1 MHAKLMKL
9 HTRLASLLG
18 EANRPSFFGAPSH
31 VFSSW
36 AHWIFAG
43 AALTNV
49 CFWHLA
55 ELDANPE
62 ACPLLRGKR
71 TSPIRSPMSAF
82 DPKRTWNPRLIWR
95 KAAGSKAAYG
105 LFWGWLVQSSPSPPT
120 PAVLA
125 ETKIAPTGV
134 ALFRDAPACPK
145 EDVMNSMRRMFLIVS
160 LLLPVTVLASGV
172 ASAETKLA
180 ATIFSYDGTDFV
192 RTQTTL
198 TQDGQSAVN
207 TKLDHDSA
215 AYKAL
220 SQKQSYT
227 GPATLFGQDY
237 EANYAPLVGADGK
250 LTGALFV
257 AVPK

>member
-1 MHAKLMKL
+1 MKK
-9 HTRLASLLG
+9 
-18 EANRPSFFGAPSH
+18 
-31 VFSSW
+31 VF
-36 AHWIFAG
+36 
-43 AALTNV
+43 
-49 CFWHLA
+49 
-55 ELDANPE
+55 
-62 ACPLLRGKR
+62 
-71 TSPIRSPMSAF
+71 
-82 DPKRTWNPRLIWR
+82 
-95 KAAGSKAAYG
+95 
-105 LFWGWLVQSSPSPPT
+105 LV
-120 PAVLA
+120 L
-125 ETKIAPTGV
+125 
-134 ALFRDAPACPK
+134 
-145 EDVMNSMRRMFLIVS
+145 S
-160 LLLPVTVLASGV
+160 LLLPITMLISNA

-198 TQDGQSAVN
+198 TQDGQSEVN

-237 EANYAPLVGADGK
+237 DANYAPLVGADGK